1 MPTRQWT
8 GKFHYAW
15 IVFAVAFVTLVGAAV
30 AAWGAG
36 FLRDSSGSYQSAFM
50 IAGVGCMIAAYGASQ
65 MRGDRSVAVHEVGEV
80 TVQQSR

>member
-50 IAGVGCMIAAYGASQ
+50 IAGVGCFVAAYGASL
-65 MRGDRSVAVHEVGEV
+65 MRGDRSTMTQERAEITVA
-80 TVQQSR
+80 